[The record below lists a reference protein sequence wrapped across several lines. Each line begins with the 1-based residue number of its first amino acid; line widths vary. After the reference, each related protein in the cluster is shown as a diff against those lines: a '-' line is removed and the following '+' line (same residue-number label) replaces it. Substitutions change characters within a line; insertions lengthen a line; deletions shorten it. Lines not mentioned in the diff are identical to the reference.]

1 MNRSLPFRTA
11 LATLVLAA
19 CLGSV
24 PTHAESITLPRAMPS
39 FNQAYTSGP
48 GAWGDG
54 ILGTGGCPDR
64 IRATGCLITA
74 FAAVLSYDEMV
85 LTIPVAHSSTGSAEQ
100 GMDPRILNDW
110 LRARRGY
117 GQCSQD
123 PLGSCCLEW
132 SNLPKGVALSF
143 HTNRSNVGLN
153 PVAAVIID
161 HALRQGNPI
170 IAGVHW
176 SSACRSGSSQ
186 TEDCHW
192 VVLTGKAGAT
202 YTIVDPY
209 NPDTTSPTGLRTTL
223 DKGSRGNY
231 IIDRFVVV
239 SRTAGDPTLLN
250 TLPDPALPTPSVSPQ
265 PPPQPNPTSTV
276 AVLLV
281 ALALVAAAIFVV
293 TKTMP

>member
-1 MNRSLPFRTA
+1 
-11 LATLVLAA
+11 
-19 CLGSV
+19 
-24 PTHAESITLPRAMPS
+24 
-39 FNQAYTSGP
+39 
-48 GAWGDG
+48 
-54 ILGTGGCPDR
+54 
-64 IRATGCLITA
+64 
-74 FAAVLSYDEMV
+74 
-85 LTIPVAHSSTGSAEQ
+85 
-100 GMDPRILNDW
+100 
-110 LRARRGY
+110 
-117 GQCSQD
+117 
-123 PLGSCCLEW
+123 
-132 SNLPKGVALSF
+132 
-143 HTNRSNVGLN
+143 
-153 PVAAVIID
+153 
-161 HALRQGNPI
+161 
-170 IAGVHW
+170 
-176 SSACRSGSSQ
+176 
-186 TEDCHW
+186 

>member
-1 MNRSLPFRTA
+1 LNRSLPFRTV
-11 LATLVLAA
+11 LAALVLVA

-24 PTHAESITLPRAMPS
+24 AARAESIALPHAMPS

-48 GAWGDG
+48 GAWGDCA
-54 ILGTGGCPDR
+54 LGTDGCPDR
-64 IRATGCLITA
+64 IRGTGCLITA
-74 FAAVLSYDEMV
+74 FSAVLSYDEIV
-85 LTIPVAHSSTGSAEQ
+85 LTIPAAHSSTGSVEQ

-117 GQCSQD
+117 GGCSQD

-170 IAGVHW
+170 VAGVHW
-176 SSACRSGSSQ
+176 NSACRSGSSQ

-192 VVLTGKAGAT
+192 VVLTGKVGTT
-202 YTIVDPY
+202 YAIVDPY
-209 NPDTTSPTGLRTTL
+209 NPDATSPTGLRTTL
-223 DKGSRGNY
+223 DKGSRGSY

-239 SRTAGDPTLLN
+239 SRASGDPTLLN
-250 TLPDPALPTPSVSPQ
+250 VLSDPALPAPVVSPLPPSQ
-265 PPPQPNPTSTV
+265 PSAASTI
-276 AVLLV
+276 AVLLF
-281 ALALVAAAIFVV
+281 ALSLVAAAIFVV